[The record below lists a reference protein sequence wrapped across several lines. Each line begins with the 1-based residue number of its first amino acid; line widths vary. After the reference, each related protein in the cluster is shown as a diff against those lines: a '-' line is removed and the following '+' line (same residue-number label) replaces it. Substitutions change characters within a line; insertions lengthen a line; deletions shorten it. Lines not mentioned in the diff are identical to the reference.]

1 MRLGRSL
8 LFSFT
13 IAMLSAAVVVDAEQG
28 LPALAG
34 VWEGK
39 LTPRA
44 QKKAASKE
52 LGSPTTTT
60 TTLPVVVAINVDS
73 DGKLSGTWASAG
85 PQGGTPIEIAV
96 DGDTVR
102 FSMPSTKS
110 SWEGQL
116 SADGATLNGKWSGKT
131 FGGDATAPLVLH
143 RKAQ

>member
-8 LFSFT
+8 LFSFAL
-13 IAMLSAAVVVDAEQG
+13 AMLSAAVVVDAEQNV
-28 LPALAG
+28 PMLAG

-39 LTPRA
+39 LTPKTE
-44 QKKAASKE
+44 KKAASKQ
-52 LGSPTTTT
+52 LGSTGPT
-60 TTLPVVVAINVDS
+60 TTLPVVVAINADG

-102 FSMPSTKS
+102 FSMPSTKA
-110 SWEGQL
+110 SWEGKL

-131 FGGDATAPLVLH
+131 FGGDATAPLVLR

>member
-44 QKKAASKE
+44 QKKAASK
-52 LGSPTTTT
+52 
-60 TTLPVVVAINVDS
+60 
-73 DGKLSGTWASAG
+73 
-85 PQGGTPIEIAV
+85 
-96 DGDTVR
+96 
-102 FSMPSTKS
+102 
-110 SWEGQL
+110 
-116 SADGATLNGKWSGKT
+116 
-131 FGGDATAPLVLH
+131 
-143 RKAQ
+143 